1 MVCDKDKEGLD
12 YLSLRRN
19 HISIVLKVSK
29 EIKKCVNG
37 DTWVGQRS
45 SKAESIT
52 QVGVSLGLGGA
63 VGDGSSQARVSN
75 KLKEFKT
82 ISLVVIGSFLTSAS
96 KILNIRKVR
105 KIFQTL
111 KNVWILEN

>member
-1 MVCDKDKEGLD
+1 M
-12 YLSLRRN
+12 
-19 HISIVLKVSK
+19 
-29 EIKKCVNG
+29 
-37 DTWVGQRS
+37 GQGS

-63 VGDGSSQARVSN
+63 VGDGSGQARVSN
-75 KLKEFKT
+75 KLKE
-82 ISLVVIGSFLTSAS
+82 LLVIGSFLTSAS